1 MLILAFLSF
10 SCRRLHRFIGLRQ
23 FHRFQHA
30 QCCQPFR
37 STSGNRQI
45 LRRWTLN
52 ETTFTMELKGS
63 GIANLESADKVLK
76 RLTPSFFLT
85 PRLFFFLNASNG
97 FRSAFHNRF
106 FPHHA
111 TMRPVPV
118 LCWVHVWPQAQKIS
132 LTPHPP
138 KKEHMAFNMA

>member
-76 RLTPSFFLT
+76 RLTPSFF
-85 PRLFFFLNASNG
+85 
-97 FRSAFHNRF
+97 
-106 FPHHA
+106 
-111 TMRPVPV
+111 
-118 LCWVHVWPQAQKIS
+118 
-132 LTPHPP
+132 
-138 KKEHMAFNMA
+138 